1 MPDKTHI
8 LSSGTPDARPDFQS
22 LRNDDNFRHDCDQYV
37 ANLSN
42 GMHDPTWLKDAWIA
56 HGRRNAGQFDE
67 FHLRKLELD
76 WGATILDQYKPAHLR
91 SQQDGEPST
100 STGQPTSNQA
110 AESQGQRENFTSQ
123 RFSVNANIS
132 GKAGKGKGAAARR
145 RSGKVGKVAGAM
157 SMDGGGDSIE
167 VATDGAD
174 DVSDVHHDARTE
186 PLPTGDAVDVKK
198 ENDTQVDK
206 GCSSDRDGKGT
217 VSAKPNGADDGGS
230 KSENVSESSSIKTL
244 KDIDMPEG

>member
-76 WGATILDQYKPAHLR
+76 WGATIPDQYRPAHLR
-91 SQQDGEPST
+91 SQQNGEPST

-110 AESQGQRENFTSQ
+110 AESQGQPGNFTSQ
-123 RFSVNANIS
+123 RFSVNENIS

-145 RSGKVGKVAGAM
+145 RSGKGGKVAAAV

-167 VATDGAD
+167 VATDGAGTA
-174 DVSDVHHDARTE
+174 SDAHHDTRTE
-186 PLPTGDAVDVKK
+186 PVPTCDAVEVKK
-198 ENDTQVDK
+198 EIDTQVDE
-206 GCSSDRDGKGT
+206 GCSNDLDGKET
-217 VSAKPNGADDGGS
+217 VSEKPNGADDDGS
-230 KSENVSESSSIKTL
+230 KSENVGESSSTKTL
-244 KDIDMPEG
+244 KGIYGPEG